1 MKTSYL
7 DLELRSPVIVA
18 SSPYTATTAA
28 LERCAAA
35 GAGAVVL
42 KSIFEEQ
49 ILHETIALEREAAS
63 MYGDTAEYLERYL
76 DDQYRAQYLAM
87 LSDAASRLGI
97 PVIASI
103 NCIAA
108 DGRWIDYAAQTAEAG
123 AAAIELNIFIQPTD
137 RHLSAAVLEGMYAE
151 IAGKVTAAV
160 SIPVSVKLATRF
172 TNLLHVADML
182 VSRGVRGA
190 VLFNRFFEP
199 DVDIDRIAFTE
210 GDPYSHPTE
219 LRNVLRTVA
228 IASAALPQMDFA
240 VSTGVHDGEAAVK
253 ALLCGARA
261 VEVCTAIRHEGY
273 EVIGRIDRFIDEWAA
288 RQGFDSIEAFRGRL
302 SFDRCESPLF
312 PRVQYMKYF
321 PSDAR

>member
-1 MKTSYL
+1 MKTAYL

-18 SSPYTATTAA
+18 SSPYTATLAG

-49 ILHETIALEREAAS
+49 ILHETVALEREAAS
-63 MYGDTAEYLERYL
+63 MYGDTSEYLERYL
-76 DDQYRAQYLAM
+76 DDHYRAQYLAL
-87 LSDAASRLGI
+87 LSDTAARLGI
-97 PVIASI
+97 PVVASI
-103 NCIAA
+103 NCIA
-108 DGRWIDYAAQTAEAG
+108 DDDRWIDYAALTAEAG

-137 RHLSAAVLEGMYAE
+137 RHAAAADLERMYAE
-151 IAGKVTAAV
+151 IAGKVTARV
-160 SIPVSVKLATRF
+160 SIPVSVKLAMRF

-182 VSRGVRGA
+182 LSRGVRGA

-199 DVDIDRIAFTE
+199 DVDIERIAFTE
-210 GDPYSHPTE
+210 SDPYSHPSE

-228 IASAALPQMDFA
+228 MASAALPQLDFA
-240 VSTGVHDGEAAVK
+240 VSTGVHDGPAAIK

-261 VEVCTAIRHEGY
+261 VEICTAIHRGGY
-273 EVIGRIDRFIDEWAA
+273 EAIGRIGRCIDEWAA

-302 SFDRCESPLF
+302 SFDRCDSPLF
-312 PRVQYMKYF
+312 QRVQYMKYF
-321 PSDAR
+321 PSEAL